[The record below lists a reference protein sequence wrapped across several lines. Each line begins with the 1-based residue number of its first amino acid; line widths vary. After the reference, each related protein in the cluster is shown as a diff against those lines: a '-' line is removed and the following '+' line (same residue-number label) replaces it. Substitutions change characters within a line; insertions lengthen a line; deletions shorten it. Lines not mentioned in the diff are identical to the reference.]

1 MLVEPSILSVVPFGT
16 EAGGVNRE
24 LGTGVAGSAAGEL
37 GALVFAFPIGAGVVA
52 QPPLA
57 KARTAMI

>member
-16 EAGGVNRE
+16 EAGAVNAALE
-24 LGTGVAGSAAGEL
+24 AGVAGSAAGEL

-52 QPPLA
+52 QPPLT
-57 KARTAMI
+57 KARTATI